1 MLWIRRIDTFLAPF
15 LVGRSNR
22 LGPGKAVPPVLL
34 GAGSAGLAAVVLLLL
49 LLVVVEGEGP
59 VVVEV
64 ARQK

>member
-1 MLWIRRIDTFLAPF
+1 M
-15 LVGRSNR
+15 
-22 LGPGKAVPPVLL
+22 GPGKAVPPVLL

>member
-15 LVGRSNR
+15 LIGRSNR
-22 LGPGKAVPPVLL
+22 LGPSKAVPPVLL

-49 LLVVVEGEGP
+49 LVVVEGEEP